1 MKKKK
6 KANGCRD
13 LENPALNQVKLLGK
27 HFLNTYWVLALC
39 YKSMPELEEILKNMV
54 QPFNFTYEEIK
65 TQDHFSC
72 LKVQYLLKIYIS

>member
-39 YKSMPELEEILKNMV
+39 YKSMPELEVILKN
-54 QPFNFTYEEIK
+54 IC
-65 TQDHFSC
+65 SR
-72 LKVQYLLKIYIS
+72 LLIFLEGVIEAQRA